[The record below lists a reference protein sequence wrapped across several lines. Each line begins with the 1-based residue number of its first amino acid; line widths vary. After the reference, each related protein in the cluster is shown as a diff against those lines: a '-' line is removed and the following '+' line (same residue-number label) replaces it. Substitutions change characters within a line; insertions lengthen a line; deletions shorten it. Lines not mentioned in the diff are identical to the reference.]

1 MLKVMY
7 EREARP
13 AGRAAM
19 AVYLIRHGETDWN
32 RQMRLQGRRDIEMN
46 ETGIAQV
53 RRSARALAALGVRP
67 DVIVASPLSRAR
79 RSAELIARELGYA
92 GEKIL
97 VEAGF
102 IERDFGQG
110 EGAPYTQEMIRR
122 GSISYPGMESLEQV
136 RERAGAALER
146 TLGRFPDREL
156 IIVSHGAV
164 IPGLLSQLTGG
175 GLPASSGALRVTPA
189 SVHKVEGPGPGAR
202 VWKLTDC
209 AAWESVI
216 Y

>member
-79 RSAELIARELGYA
+79 RSAEGMPGRKSWWRRALSSATSARG
-92 GEKIL
+92 
-97 VEAGF
+97 
-102 IERDFGQG
+102 
-110 EGAPYTQEMIRR
+110 
-122 GSISYPGMESLEQV
+122 
-136 RERAGAALER
+136 RER
-146 TLGRFPDREL
+146 P
-156 IIVSHGAV
+156 
-164 IPGLLSQLTGG
+164 IP
-175 GLPASSGALRVTPA
+175 R
-189 SVHKVEGPGPGAR
+189 R
-202 VWKLTDC
+202 
-209 AAWESVI
+209 
-216 Y
+216 